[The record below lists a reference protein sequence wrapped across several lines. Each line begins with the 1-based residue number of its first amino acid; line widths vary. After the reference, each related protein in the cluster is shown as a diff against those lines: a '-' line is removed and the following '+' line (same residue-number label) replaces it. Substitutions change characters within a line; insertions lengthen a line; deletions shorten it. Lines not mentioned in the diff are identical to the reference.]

1 LPGLLATI
9 TLWRMGAW
17 RNLMCSLAA
26 GLVLAA
32 CGVSIGLGL
41 GPDDDPPNVSLAAAP
56 QSGAPG
62 ERIGLVAAANDDYTV
77 VEVEFYRIDIG
88 GDTLLGRD
96 TSAPYALETVL
107 PAGASGTVRYFA
119 RAIDDAGQRGE
130 SQVVAV
136 EVR

>member
-1 LPGLLATI
+1 M
-9 TLWRMGAW
+9 RAW
-17 RNLMCSLAA
+17 RSLISSLAA
-26 GLVLAA
+26 SGVLAA
-32 CGVSIGLGL
+32 CGVSIGLGF